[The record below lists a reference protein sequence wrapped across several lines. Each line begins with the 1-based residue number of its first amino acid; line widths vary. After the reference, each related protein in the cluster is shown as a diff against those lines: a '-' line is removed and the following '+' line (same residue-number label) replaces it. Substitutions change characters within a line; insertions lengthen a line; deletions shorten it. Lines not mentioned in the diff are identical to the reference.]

1 MSEKYLFR
9 GHKASIVNHTFQTLL
24 ITYLILLL
32 VEQIWNN
39 VVSFYINLNYL
50 LIIVIIFGVLDV
62 FSENRKVEKKNVTK
76 KDYIFIFSLGIIG
89 FFILKY
95 KTNELGWLS
104 WIISSVA
111 GILIILLSIL
121 VLEEDDEDI

>member
-1 MSEKYLFR
+1 M
-9 GHKASIVNHTFQTLL
+9 
-24 ITYLILLL
+24 
-32 VEQIWNN
+32 
-39 VVSFYINLNYL
+39 
-50 LIIVIIFGVLDV
+50 IIVIIFGVLDV

-121 VLEEDDEDI
+121 VLEEDDENI